1 MAKEATAKNK
11 NDYTATADY
20 KKVMSNQGLLTE
32 AQHKKLLQG
41 ESVNLSNVPAKQMQY
56 LVTNNLIKN

>member
-1 MAKEATAKNK
+1 MAKDETAKNK
-11 NDYTATADY
+11 NLYTATADY

-32 AQHKKLLQG
+32 VQHKKLLKG
-41 ESVNLSNVPAKQMQY
+41 DAVNLANVPTKQMQY